1 MRAMAVATAG
11 LLLLA
16 TLVSL
21 VSPAVAAPVPTH
33 ADLQTER
40 RRSAVLESEVAL
52 AATRKPYLVLDL
64 QAKALR
70 YRLMGMTMREI
81 AVPEMSVEGLVAS
94 DGAADAPAL
103 AGIFT
108 LREKEGDPRL
118 KPLSP
123 EQVEAGADDENAAN
137 VLPPE
142 PPKEYRLMFKQP
154 IALEVV
160 GHPEAQGVGG
170 AWSRFTGFVRRL
182 RGPRGDEDDRLR
194 IALHLDPQ
202 SAAEVYRSLIP
213 EVRLLIVPP
222 PGLILPPAGQE
233 APPKPRAP
241 RPAPPPKPAEPK
253 EVPFAIPPP
262 VDENGASPAERL
274 PDATQ
279 DAVPP
284 PPPPP
289 PPGNTKPPGRSGAGS
304 GGAA

>member
-1 MRAMAVATAG
+1 MRAIAAAAG
-11 LLLLA
+11 LLLLGA
-16 TLVSL
+16 LQVAL
-21 VSPAVAAPVPTH
+21 AAPVPTH

-81 AVPEMSVEGLVAS
+81 AVPEMSVEGLVRS
-94 DGAADAPAL
+94 DEAADAPAL

-170 AWSRFTGFVRRL
+170 AWSRFTAFLRGL
-182 RGPRGDEDDRLR
+182 RGPHGDEDDRLR

-222 PGLILPPAGQE
+222 SGLILPPAGQE

-241 RPAPPPKPAEPK
+241 RTAPKPPPKPAEPK

-274 PDATQ
+274 PDANQ
-279 DAVPP
+279 DA
-284 PPPPP
+284 PPPP
-289 PPGNTKPPGRSGAGS
+289 PPGDAKPPGRSGAGS
-304 GGAA
+304 GGAS

>member
-1 MRAMAVATAG
+1 MAAAG
-11 LLLLA
+11 LLLFAALA
-16 TLVSL
+16 GAL
-21 VSPAVAAPVPTH
+21 AGPVPTH

-40 RRSAVLESEVAL
+40 RRGAVLESEVAL

-81 AVPEMSVEGLVAS
+81 AVPEVSVLGLVAS
-94 DGAADAPAL
+94 DEAADTPAL

-154 IALEVV
+154 LALEVV

-170 AWSRFTGFVRRL
+170 AWSRFTGFLSRL

-213 EVRLLIVPP
+213 ELRLLIVPP
-222 PGLILPPAGQE
+222 TGLILPAAGQE

-241 RPAPPPKPAEPK
+241 RTAPKSPSKPAEPK

-262 VDENGASPAERL
+262 VDENGAPPAERP

-279 DAVPP
+279 DTAPP
-284 PPPPP
+284 PPPAA
-289 PPGNTKPPGRSGAGS
+289 PPGDQKPPGR
-304 GGAA
+304 